1 MPAGKRTRPYPAFT
15 EYNES
20 IREMVPM
27 PRKIAPAWF
36 FPVCALVLLAGC
48 AGQVPPGGGPLDTI
62 PPAVIH
68 TVPDTN
74 ATHVSAS
81 SIEFEFS
88 EYVDRRSVEESIF
101 ISPYLGKLEFD
112 WGTTDVTVH
121 FSDTLRR
128 NTTYVVS
135 IGTDVVD
142 VRANN
147 RMAQGFTLAFSTGDS
162 LDGGSIR
169 GRVFDDQPNGVMMFA
184 YNLAGINPD
193 TLNPAHVKPDYIMQ
207 TGADGKFQ
215 FRNIALSTYRI
226 IAVRD
231 EYKNY
236 IYDRE
241 VDAFGVGQGD
251 VTLTPDHPGVAGLQ
265 FRLAKEDTTWPFVAS
280 ITAADR
286 YHLTVRFSE
295 PVDTLS
301 IYRATI
307 TLTDTFGRGSLRPGA
322 RVPDMGN
329 TSLLALEL
337 NDPLDSATTYRMR
350 IGGVVDRTGNPLD
363 TAHSSTDFSGTGTP
377 DTVRATITVRSITD
391 SSRGIPVG
399 TPLAVQF
406 GRPVSLA
413 PVLAAVQLLDSTKHV
428 VPVTVAPRTPAEI
441 IVTPQQ
447 PLLSSAWY
455 SLRVVLDSVI
465 DRSGWRFQDTTA
477 RIDFQT
483 MDLRSTG
490 TIDGKVL
497 DVPSAGPA
505 VITAHSVDMTPP
517 RSKSVTVPKGNT
529 FSMKEL
535 LEGKYRIDG
544 YRDEDSN
551 GMYSPG
557 LPYPFKPSER
567 FGAYQDTVKVRA
579 RWGIEGVVLQIR

>member
-1 MPAGKRTRPYPAFT
+1 
-15 EYNES
+15 
-20 IREMVPM
+20 M
-27 PRKIAPAWF
+27 PRKITPAWF
-36 FPVCALVLLAGC
+36 FPLCALVLLAGC

-62 PPAVIH
+62 PPSVLR

-74 ATHVSAS
+74 ATRVAAS
-81 SIEFEFS
+81 SIEIEFS

-112 WGTTDVTVH
+112 WGTTDVTVR
-121 FSDTLRR
+121 FPESLRR

-135 IGTDVVD
+135 IGTDVTD

-147 RMAQGFTLAFSTGDS
+147 RMAHGYTLAFTTGDS
-162 LDGGSIR
+162 LDQGSIA
-169 GRVFDDQPNGVMMFA
+169 GRVFDEQPNGVVLFA
-184 YNLAGINPD
+184 YNLAGIMPD

-207 TGADGKFQ
+207 TGADGRFL

-251 VTLTPDHPGVAGLQ
+251 VTLTPERPAVSGLQ
-265 FRLAKEDTTWPFVAS
+265 FRLAKEDTTRPFVAS

-286 YHLTVRFSE
+286 YHLTIRFSE

-301 IYRATI
+301 MVRATI
-307 TLTDTFGRGSLRPGA
+307 ALTDTFGRGALRTGA

-329 TSLLALEL
+329 TALLALEL
-337 NDPLDSATTYRMR
+337 NDPLDSATTYRMSLDG
-350 IGGVVDRTGNPLD
+350 IVDRAGNPID
-363 TAHSSTDFSGTGTP
+363 MAHSSTDFPGTSTP
-377 DTVRATITVRSITD
+377 DTVRPSITVRSITD

-399 TPLAVQF
+399 TPFAVQF
-406 GRPVSLA
+406 GRPVSLS
-413 PVLAAVQLLDSTKHV
+413 PVAGAIRLLDSLKHAV
-428 VPVTVAPRTPAEI
+428 RVTVAPRTPAEV
-441 IVTPQQ
+441 IVTPDQ
-447 PLLSSAWY
+447 PLLPLAWY
-455 SLRVVLDSVI
+455 SLRVTLDSVV
-465 DRSGWRFQDTTA
+465 DRSGHWFKDSTA

-483 MDLRSTG
+483 MDLRTTG

-517 RSKSVTVPKGNT
+517 RSSTVSVPKGNT
-529 FSMKEL
+529 FSMKEM
-535 LEGKYRIDG
+535 LEGKYRIEG

-551 GMYSPG
+551 GRYSPG
-557 LPYPFKPSER
+557 LPYPFAPSER
-567 FGAYQDTVKVRA
+567 FGVYQDTVKVRA
-579 RWGIEGVVLQIR
+579 RWGIEGVILQIR

>member
-1 MPAGKRTRPYPAFT
+1 MC
-15 EYNES
+15 
-20 IREMVPM
+20 
-27 PRKIAPAWF
+27 RKYAPAWCF
-36 FPVCALVLLAGC
+36 LPFAALFLGGC
-48 AGQVPPGGGPLDTI
+48 AGQVPPGGGPLDTV
-62 PPAVIH
+62 PPAIIR

-74 ATHVSAS
+74 ATHVSVR
-81 SIEFEFS
+81 SIGIEFS

-112 WGTTDVTVH
+112 WGTTDVTVL
-121 FSDTLRR
+121 FPDTLRR
-128 NTTYVVS
+128 STTYVVS
-135 IGTDVVD
+135 IGTDVTD

-147 RMAQGFTLAFSTGDS
+147 RMANGYTLAFTTGDS
-162 LDGGSIR
+162 LDQGSIL
-169 GRVFDDQPNGVMMFA
+169 GRVFDEQPNGVMLFA
-184 YNLAGINPD
+184 YNLAGLDRD

-215 FRNIALSTYRI
+215 FRNIALSTYRV

-236 IYDRE
+236 IYDCE

-251 VTLTPDHPGVAGLQ
+251 VTLTAGRPTVTGLQ
-265 FRLAKEDTTWPFVAS
+265 FRLAKEDTTRPFVS
-280 ITAADR
+280 SVGAADR
-286 YHLTVRFSE
+286 FHLNVRFSE

-301 IYRATI
+301 LYRATI
-307 TLTDTFGRGSLRPGA
+307 VLTDTLGRGSLRTGA

-329 TSLLALEL
+329 TALLTIEL
-337 NDPLDSATTYRMR
+337 GDPLDSVATYRMR
-350 IGGVVDRTGNPLD
+350 IAGVVDRAGNVLD
-363 TAHSSTDFSGTGTP
+363 SAHGSTDFPGTATP
-377 DTVRATITVRSITD
+377 DTVRPKITVRSITD

-399 TPLAVQF
+399 TPLAVLF
-406 GRPVSLA
+406 GRPVSLTPA
-413 PVLAAVQLLDSTKHV
+413 LAAVRLLDSTKRA

-441 IVTPQQ
+441 IVTPREA
-447 PLLSSAWY
+447 LLPSAWY
-455 SLRVVLDSVI
+455 SLRVVLDSII
-465 DRSGWRFQDTTA
+465 DGSGRRFQDSIA

-483 MDLRSTG
+483 MDLRTTG

-505 VITAHSVDMTPP
+505 VVTAHSVDMTPP
-517 RSKSVTVPKGNT
+517 RSRTVAVPKGND

-544 YRDEDSN
+544 YRDEDGN

-567 FGAYQDTVKVRA
+567 FGVYQDTVKVRA
-579 RWGIEGVVLQIR
+579 RWGIEGVILKIP